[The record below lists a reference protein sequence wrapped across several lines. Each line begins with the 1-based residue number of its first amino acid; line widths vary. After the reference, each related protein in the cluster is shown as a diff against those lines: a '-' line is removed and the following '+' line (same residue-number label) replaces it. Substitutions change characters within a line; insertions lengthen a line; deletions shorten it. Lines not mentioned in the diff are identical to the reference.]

1 MGSYLRKNW
10 KKSALVC
17 LLQIV
22 EWGFQAGVQL
32 LLMQVFDKALSL
44 DLKAFLF
51 WSAVDMAAW
60 GGYFLVCY
68 LRESAQARVVRALNN
83 DLRHDLCCQLLQK
96 GYQDYHKQDSGE
108 YLSWMT
114 NDVKQIEQL
123 AWNPFFNCVG
133 RASQVLWGIVVL
145 LSLHWSLMAASL
157 VSALIMW
164 ALPKLFEKRLEQ
176 LGRLCSER
184 QAAGVSA
191 LKDLLSG
198 LDVLRFLDKRVAF
211 CTRAVR
217 PATRLNS
224 PPASSAAAKARLT
237 ARWALSA

>member
-51 WSAVDMAAW
+51 WSAVDVAAW

-68 LRESAQARVVRALNN
+68 LRESTQARVVRALNN

-164 ALPKLFEKRLEQ
+164 ALPKLFEKKLEQ
-176 LGRLCSER
+176 LGGCAPSGRR
-184 QAAGVSA
+184 RGSA
-191 LKDLLSG
+191 RS
-198 LDVLRFLDKRVAF
+198 RTCCPAWMCCAFLDRRGAF
-211 CTRAVR
+211 CAREVR
-217 PATRLNS
+217 PATRLSS
-224 PPASSAAAKARLT
+224 PPATSAAEKARLT

>member
-1 MGSYLRKNW
+1 
-10 KKSALVC
+10 
-17 LLQIV
+17 
-22 EWGFQAGVQL
+22 
-32 LLMQVFDKALSL
+32 
-44 DLKAFLF
+44 
-51 WSAVDMAAW
+51 
-60 GGYFLVCY
+60 
-68 LRESAQARVVRALNN
+68 
-83 DLRHDLCCQLLQK
+83 
-96 GYQDYHKQDSGE
+96 
-108 YLSWMT
+108 MT
-114 NDVKQIEQL
+114 NDIKQIEQL

-198 LDVLRFLDKRVAF
+198 LDVLRFFGQKGRFLRKGGQASDQIEQS
-211 CTRAVR
+211 
-217 PATRLNS
+217 PAT
-224 PPASSAAAKARLT
+224 SAAAKARLT